1 MELVTIQIRK
11 MINDVGGCHKGEY
24 EAGDDVSIVVNL
36 GAGL

>member
-1 MELVTIQIRK
+1 